1 MPNTIGDRS
10 EEKGF
15 YFLTSSR
22 LRWEPAAC
30 GPGEVRRLY
39 VDPTDRIEA
48 RLVRFPAGAVTAGAP
63 ELLGPEVYVV
73 SGEFEADGERLKE
86 GDFHRTVGAA
96 VDGRTEAGCIL
107 FTLRECAPSAGTGEA
122 PDVGSMCGA
131 DTIRVVE
138 RRWTDTGP
146 GMRYKRLMRDPAHH
160 IEITLVQLDPGA
172 AYPGHRYVG
181 AEEIFILRGD
191 CLCEGRKLGYGDYHR
206 SVEGAVHRPAAT
218 DGGCEFILV
227 RHGMPD

>member
-1 MPNTIGDRS
+1 MSHAIGDPVDD
-10 EEKGF
+10 KGF
-15 YFLTSSR
+15 LFLSSSR
-22 LRWEPAAC
+22 IHWEPAVC

-39 VDPTDRIEA
+39 VDPLDWIEA

-73 SGEFEADGERLKE
+73 SGEFEGDGERLVE
-86 GDFHRTVGAA
+86 GDFHRSVGAA
-96 VDGRTEAGCIL
+96 VDGRTATGCVL

-122 PDVGSMCGA
+122 PDVGSIASA
-131 DTIRVVE
+131 DTDRMTE
-138 RRWTDTGP
+138 RRWTDTNA
-146 GMRYKRLMRDPAHH
+146 GMRYKRLLRDPAHH

-172 AYPGHRYVG
+172 AYPGHRFVG

-191 CLCEGRKLGYGDYHR
+191 CVCEGRPLESGDYHR
-206 SVEGAVHRPAAT
+206 SVHGAAHRPAAT
-218 DGGCEFILV
+218 RGGCEFILV

>member
-1 MPNTIGDRS
+1 MSSRIENRA
-10 EEKGF
+10 EEGF

-22 LRWEPAAC
+22 LRWEAAVS

-39 VDPTDRIEA
+39 VDPNDRIEA
-48 RLVRFPAGAVTAGAP
+48 RLVRFPAGSVTGGAP

-73 SGEFEADGERLKE
+73 SGEFEADGERLRE
-86 GDFHRTVGAA
+86 GDFHRSVGAA
-96 VDGRTEAGCIL
+96 VSGCTETGCIL
-107 FTLRECAPSAGTGEA
+107 FTLRETAPWAGAEA
-122 PDVGSMCGA
+122 PDAGSMTMA
-131 DTIRVVE
+131 STERVVD

-146 GMRYKRLMRDPAHH
+146 GMRYKRLAHDPAHH

-181 AEEIFILRGD
+181 AEELLVLRGD
-191 CLCEGRKLGYGDYHR
+191 CLCEGRPLGYGDYHR
-206 SVEGAVHRPAAT
+206 SVPGAVHHPAAT
-218 DGGCEFILV
+218 ENGCEFILV